1 MLLRCSIHKVLLFRL
16 QIQRPRKTL
25 ADDELVADQVVVS
38 MTDMSIKT
46 RMRNIL
52 DAVHMG
58 GDYER

>member
-1 MLLRCSIHKVLLFRL
+1 MKCVCVL

-25 ADDELVADQVVVS
+25 ADDDLVADQVVVS

-52 DAVHMG
+52 EAVHMG